1 MLISLSYYLGESSK
15 YKYFENYEDVITFI
29 KKYLEVEDSDFNR
42 FDLTVYRGKE
52 EQRVRELNKEVKQ
65 NGKI

>member
-15 YKYFENYEDVITFI
+15 YKYFENYEDV
-29 KKYLEVEDSDFNR
+29 YLEVEDSDFNR